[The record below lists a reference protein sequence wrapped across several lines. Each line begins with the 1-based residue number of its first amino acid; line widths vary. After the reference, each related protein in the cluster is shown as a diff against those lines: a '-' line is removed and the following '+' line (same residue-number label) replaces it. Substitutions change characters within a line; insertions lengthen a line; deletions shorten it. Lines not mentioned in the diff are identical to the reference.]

1 LTPDT
6 INALLDV
13 GTPGLLLLAI
23 VAFWRGWVVRG
34 ALYDKTEA
42 ERDRLVELR
51 YQDAIETREIAKA
64 LLRRGE

>member
-1 LTPDT
+1 LNPDL
-6 INALLDV
+6 IAAILDL
-13 GTPGLLLLAI
+13 GTPGLLVIALI
-23 VAFWRGWVVRG
+23 SFWRGWVVRG

-42 ERDRLVELR
+42 ERDRLVEQR